1 MNSFVSVCC
10 NGCGNNG
17 ANQMR
22 WEENASTIPYCFRIW
37 LDSVQR
43 ICLFVYWF
51 TLFLCW
57 FELTVYYF
65 YLFFWIYIYIFPP
78 SILPSFKH
86 SIIQS
91 LSQSFS
97 SVIHLVYLQSICKHV
112 VSYLPVQL
120 LVWHSGITAT
130 AAAIKHRSYLC
141 SMSNQIDVIATM
153 PGEPCS
159 KTADGL
165 VEEGPPKYFRDR
177 WSVVHQKLMYI

>member
-1 MNSFVSVCC
+1 MFVCLLIYFVSLL
-10 NGCGNNG
+10 
-17 ANQMR
+17 
-22 WEENASTIPYCFRIW
+22 IW
-37 LDSVQR
+37 TYSV
-43 ICLFVYWF
+43 
-51 TLFLCW
+51 LFL
-57 FELTVYYF
+57 FIFLN
-65 YLFFWIYIYIFPP
+65 IYIYIFPP

-91 LSQSFS
+91 LSQSFC

-177 WSVVHQKLMYI
+177 WSVVHQKLINIYIYILVSATDLILWIDAVQFHKVFIDLYSCLIV

>member
-1 MNSFVSVCC
+1 MVQTKWDERKTLVLYHTVFVFDWTQFKEYV
-10 NGCGNNG
+10 
-17 ANQMR
+17 
-22 WEENASTIPYCFRIW
+22 
-37 LDSVQR
+37 
-43 ICLFVYWF
+43 CLF
-51 TLFLCW
+51 TDLLC
-57 FELTVYYF
+57 FFADLNLQCIIFIY
-65 YLFFWIYIYIFPP
+65 FFWIYIYIFPP

-91 LSQSFS
+91 LSQSFC